1 MEITLLPE
9 TAQRLRAALG
19 EEVELSPAAVPAAL
33 SRLAVEAPAVYSQ
46 VLTELSGSQIR
57 LDSERELQRR
67 HRRSLLR
74 RAFFWWGEYES
85 ETGDRLL
92 AKRRLAA
99 AVPFGLAGAMLILLV
114 VSGAVTHRS
123 SPALVAGVPDV
134 RSTPLARPRSREA
147 PRRVDAARVLRPAAA
162 QAVGRPLPVLLI
174 PEPLTAQQPPTQTL
188 PAAALLTP
196 SLSNRT
202 LPSPPGN
209 PVVFDRQQA
218 RVLSAP
224 AGVQGEASVTPA
236 PVIYDRGAANA
247 SDAGENPARS
257 SQAGSQ
263 WIPGQRVAA
272 RLATG
277 VVVVAGG
284 PPMPVIAESVGP
296 GSTWLGRATLGP
308 EGRVQVTFTL
318 ASPGGQGGVHGV
330 ALDPDHLVPGLM
342 GRMTL
347 RHPHAAAAVMT
358 SALQAAGDYVQA
370 LARQGEVTLADGWAQ
385 LAVGQTAPAWTYAAS
400 RLAQVLEPRG
410 GAAGPVETAEVE
422 AGSHLTI
429 LVMEAP

>member
-1 MEITLLPE
+1 MEITLLPG

-19 EEVELSPAAVPAAL
+19 EEVDLSPAAVPAAL

-46 VLTELSGSQIR
+46 VLTELSGSHIR

-74 RAFFWWGEYES
+74 RAVFWWGEYES

-99 AVPFGLAGAMLILLV
+99 AVPFGLAGIMLILLV
-114 VSGAVTHRS
+114 ASGTVTHRP
-123 SPALVAGVPDV
+123 SPALVRAGVTDV
-134 RSTPLARPRSREA
+134 GATPLARPRPGET
-147 PRRVDAARVLRPAAA
+147 PRRVHAAHGLRPAPAL
-162 QAVGRPLPVLLI
+162 GRPLPVLLI
-174 PEPLTAQQPPTQTL
+174 PGPLTA
-188 PAAALLTP
+188 PAPALLTT
-196 SLSNRT
+196 SLPTRA
-202 LPSPPGN
+202 LPTPPGN

-218 RVLSAP
+218 RVLSSP
-224 AGVQGEASVTPA
+224 AGVTPA
-236 PVIYDRGAANA
+236 PVIYDRGVATA
-247 SDAGENPARS
+247 SDGGENPAAS
-257 SQAGSQ
+257 AQAGSQ

-272 RLATG
+272 HLATG

-318 ASPGGQGGVHGV
+318 ATPGGQGSVRGV
-330 ALDPDHLVPGLM
+330 ALDPDHLVPGLV

-347 RHPHAAAAVMT
+347 RHPHAAVAVMT
-358 SALQAAGDYVQA
+358 AALQAAGDYVQA
-370 LARQGEVTLADGWAQ
+370 LARRGEVTLADGWAQ

-410 GAAGPVETAEVE
+410 GAAGPVETAEIA
-422 AGSHLTI
+422 AGSPLTI
-429 LVMEAP
+429 LVMEAQ

>member
-1 MEITLLPE
+1 MEITLLPG

-19 EEVELSPAAVPAAL
+19 EEVDLSPAAVPAAL

-46 VLTELSGSQIR
+46 VLTELSGSHIR

-99 AVPFGLAGAMLILLV
+99 AVPFGLAGVMLILLV
-114 VSGAVTHRS
+114 VSGTVTHRP
-123 SPALVAGVPDV
+123 SPALVRAGVTDV
-134 RSTPLARPRSREA
+134 GSTPLARPRSGET
-147 PRRVDAARVLRPAAA
+147 PRRVHAAHVLRPAPAL
-162 QAVGRPLPVLLI
+162 GRPLPVLLI
-174 PEPLTAQQPPTQTL
+174 PGPLTAQQPSSQGL
-188 PAAALLTP
+188 PASALLTT
-196 SLSNRT
+196 SLPTRA
-202 LPSPPGN
+202 LPTPPGN

-218 RVLSAP
+218 RVLSSP
-224 AGVQGEASVTPA
+224 AGVQGGASVTPA
-236 PVIYDRGAANA
+236 PIIYDRGVANA
-247 SDAGENPARS
+247 SDGGENPAASALAS
-257 SQAGSQ
+257 SQWS
-263 WIPGQRVAA
+263 PGQRVAA
-272 RLATG
+272 HLATG

-308 EGRVQVTFTL
+308 EGLVQVTFTL
-318 ASPGGQGGVHGV
+318 ATPAGQGSVRGV
-330 ALDPDHLVPGLM
+330 ALDPDHLVPGLV

-358 SALQAAGDYVQA
+358 AALQAAGDYVQA

-410 GAAGPVETAEVE
+410 AAAGPVETAEIA

>member
-1 MEITLLPE
+1 MEITLLPG

-19 EEVELSPAAVPAAL
+19 EEVDLSPAAVPAAL

-46 VLTELSGSQIR
+46 VLTELSGSHIR
-57 LDSERELQRR
+57 LDSERALQRR

-85 ETGDRLL
+85 EAGDRLL

-123 SPALVAGVPDV
+123 PPALVRAGVTDMRP
-134 RSTPLARPRSREA
+134 TPLARPRSGEA
-147 PRRVDAARVLRPAAA
+147 PRRVPAARVLRPVAA
-162 QAVGRPLPVLLI
+162 QAVARPLPVLLI
-174 PEPLTAQQPPTQTL
+174 PGPLTAQQPPLQ
-188 PAAALLTP
+188 AASALLTP
-196 SLSNRT
+196 SLSNRAQPT
-202 LPSPPGN
+202 PPGN

-218 RVLSAP
+218 RVFSAP

-247 SDAGENPARS
+247 SGAGENSATS

-284 PPMPVIAESVGP
+284 PPMPVIAESVDP

-318 ASPGGQGGVHGV
+318 ASPGGGVHGV

-385 LAVGQTAPAWTYAAS
+385 LAVGQTAPAWTYAAA

-410 GAAGPVETAEVE
+410 GAAGPVETAEIA